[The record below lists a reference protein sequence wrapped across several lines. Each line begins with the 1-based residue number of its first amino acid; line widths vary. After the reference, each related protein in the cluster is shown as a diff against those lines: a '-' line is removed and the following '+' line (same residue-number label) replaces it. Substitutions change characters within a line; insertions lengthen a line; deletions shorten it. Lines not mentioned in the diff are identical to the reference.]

1 MKKKILWKRRSRNT
15 DFHGDVD
22 KKTQI
27 ICFEEENSWKLKF
40 KNQIAILHLISKYFL
55 AMHFYKVKIVI
66 KLTANLDLSS
76 T

>member
-1 MKKKILWKRRSRNT
+1 MKKNLVKTQEQKHWFSWGRRQ
-15 DFHGDVD
+15 
-22 KKTQI
+22 KTQI
-27 ICFEEENSWKLKF
+27 IGFEEENSWKLKF